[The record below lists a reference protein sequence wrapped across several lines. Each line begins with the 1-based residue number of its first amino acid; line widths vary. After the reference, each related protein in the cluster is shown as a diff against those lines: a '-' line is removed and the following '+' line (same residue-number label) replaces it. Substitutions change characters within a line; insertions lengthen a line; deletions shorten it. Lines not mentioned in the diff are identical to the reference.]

1 MKEKALDCLTAQQRD
16 LANVLMT
23 QDIKNLARATRNL
36 SQHPRPSK
44 FFAKAAVR
52 KAFQDLELNIKH
64 PGLMIADFEDVIGDA
79 PPLLS
84 QTDRQPLFK
93 EEDDD
98 DVSPR
103 MLEERIAELRE
114 TIQEME
120 RESEDCLIIRSL
132 PTITRVTVSK

>member
-1 MKEKALDCLTAQQRD
+1 
-16 LANVLMT
+16 MT

-64 PGLMIADFEDVIGDA
+64 PGLMIADFEDVINNA
-79 PPLLS
+79 LPLLS

-93 EEDDD
+93 EEEEEED